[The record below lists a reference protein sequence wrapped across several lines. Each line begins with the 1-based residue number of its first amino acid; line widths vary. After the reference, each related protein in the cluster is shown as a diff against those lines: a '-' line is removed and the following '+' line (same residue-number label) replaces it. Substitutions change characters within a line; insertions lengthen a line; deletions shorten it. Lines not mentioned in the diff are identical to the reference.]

1 MVLNR
6 PQQLLP
12 EKQGSSRLEGNCT
25 MICSA
30 VVRHVY
36 EELSILCMISGD

>member
-6 PQQLLP
+6 PLQILT
-12 EKQGSSRLEGNCT
+12 EKQGSNKLEFNHT
-25 MICSA
+25 VICRV

-36 EELSILCMISGD
+36 EELSILCMFTGD